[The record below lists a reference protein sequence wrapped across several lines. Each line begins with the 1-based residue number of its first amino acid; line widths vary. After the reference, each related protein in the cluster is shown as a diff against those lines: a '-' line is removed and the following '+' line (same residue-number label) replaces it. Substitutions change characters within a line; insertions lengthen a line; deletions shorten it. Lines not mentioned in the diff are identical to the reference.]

1 MAFRDLPSTLS
12 LPAFALVSGMFQW
25 VDSCTWQDNE
35 SGTGSKPVPLSLLQ
49 HTDNQVS
56 NS

>member
-1 MAFRDLPSTLS
+1 MAFGDLPSTLS
-12 LPAFALVSGMFQW
+12 LPAFPLVSGMFQW
-25 VDSCTWQDNE
+25 VDSCTWQNNE